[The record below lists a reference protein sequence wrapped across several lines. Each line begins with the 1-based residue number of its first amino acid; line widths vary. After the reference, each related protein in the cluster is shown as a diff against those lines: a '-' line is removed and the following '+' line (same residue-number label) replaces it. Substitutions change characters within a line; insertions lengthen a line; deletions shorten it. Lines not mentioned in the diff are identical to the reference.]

1 MLEEENFA
9 GNIIINLAS
18 LPDFLRKPI
27 LKKRLTEFFSMSEH
41 EKNEVIVNALE
52 AGPTIPFPNFS
63 KLLKTWLEIL
73 AGFTEFQRNEMFLRY
88 LLASVRWPEKLI
100 DFNLD
105 GILEIFMTLSEK
117 EKSVISKSII
127 DIISGL
133 DPDKKRIALTLIPDN
148 AKVQIGV

>member
-1 MLEEENFA
+1 MLNEENFA

-41 EKNEVIVNALE
+41 EKNEIIVNALE
-52 AGPTIPFPNFS
+52 AGPSIPFPNFS
-63 KLLKTWLEIL
+63 KLFKTWLEVL
-73 AGFTEFQRNEMFLRY
+73 ATLNEFQRNELFLRY
-88 LLASVRWPEKLI
+88 LLAAIRWPDKLI

-105 GILEIFMTLSEK
+105 GILEIFMNLNEK
-117 EKSVISKSII
+117 EKSLISKSII

-133 DPDKKRIALTLIPDN
+133 DPDKKRIAMTLIPDN
-148 AKVQIGV
+148 AKAQIGV

>member
-1 MLEEENFA
+1 LKEENFA

-41 EKNEVIVNALE
+41 DKNEIIVNALE
-52 AGPTIPFPNFS
+52 AGPGIPFPNFS
-63 KLLKTWLEIL
+63 KLFKTWLEIL
-73 AGFTEFQRNEMFLRY
+73 VTFTEFQRNELFLRY
-88 LLASVRWPEKLI
+88 ILAIIRWPEKLI

-105 GILEIFMTLSEK
+105 GILEIFMSLNEK
-117 EKSVISKSII
+117 EKSILSKSII

-133 DPDKKRIALTLIPDN
+133 DSNKKRIALTLIPDN
-148 AKVQIGV
+148 AKRVIGL